1 MSKVPVPRSR
11 LAHDSPPVKSR
22 KALDEVTEK
31 INHSPKFRRKL
42 DRSEAEDEDGDEG
55 EMTGAVHKMEIQKT
69 RRVHRTSGIPMLHS
83 SQLPQQIKDRVR
95 SLSEASSG
103 LKLRDREPNT
113 SRFALVSTQ
122 THQSKRPWAMRDSN
136 LELRLNKLV
145 QVEQEKIR
153 ELDKKIKD
161 ARHQNEGCE
170 KQKTCLMRN
179 ISRLKTEISNTEVG
193 IINIDEKMESMK
205 LVMEKEKAHEEH
217 MVTLKLKEAQ
227 NQMLRELDE
236 FKSMMEQE
244 LQTVKDYKDEESQAE
259 IVKLKRELDEISDK
273 ASHLRQERE
282 NRIQQERESLQLK
295 LDDVVTTEQ
304 KKGEQI
310 TQRIEDKMTL
320 FTEQNEELG
329 KVQEAIKSITDRIK
343 SIESENA
350 YQMDIRSN
358 FTQSH
363 DELISKINTLQVESD
378 SVDSKLATITQQKND
393 VHKEYQNA
401 LQKLCKER
409 HFRRKIENSIE
420 DMVGK
425 HRVYVQVPTGS
436 HVEDVET
443 DPSLQQL
450 VLDDGSYYQFNKV
463 FIKGD
468 ELMCQETCSLMEN
481 LFNGCN
487 VSLLLIG
494 DDDNT
499 SNLLGSMVN
508 NCWDLIQDVEH
519 KFKQR
524 GWNFDYSVQS
534 VNVDPNGVFDLFDS
548 SPCAVKVEN
557 RSVMMSTEPRE
568 FTKVRETCN
577 DPDSSTLM
585 KLTLKSRK
593 GERNISS
600 NAYFLDL
607 TRIDALPLVSK
618 AIDKVQLLRFGTL
631 EFENPMYQLV
641 HQLYS
646 NTKVITMINVDRVDN
661 EKWLDLGQY
670 VQTVDVVPVNRV
682 YSK

>member
-42 DRSEAEDEDGDEG
+42 DKSEEEEDREEV
-55 EMTGAVHKMEIQKT
+55 TGIVPRMEIQKT

-113 SRFALVSTQ
+113 SRFTLVSMQ
-122 THQSKRPWAMRDSN
+122 SHQSKRPWATRDPN

-153 ELDKKIKD
+153 ELDKKIKE
-161 ARHQNEGCE
+161 ARHENEGCE
-170 KQKTCLMRN
+170 KRKSCLMRN
-179 ISRLKTEISNTEVG
+179 ISRLKTEISNIEVG

-244 LQTVKDYKDEESQAE
+244 LQTVKDYKDEKSQNE
-259 IVKLKRELDEISDK
+259 IVELKRQLDELSDK
-273 ASHLRQERE
+273 ASHLKQARE
-282 NRIQQERESLQLK
+282 NRIQKERESLQLK

-304 KKGEQI
+304 KKGEHI
-310 TQRIEDKMTL
+310 TRLIEDKMTL
-320 FTEQNEELG
+320 FSEQNEELG
-329 KVQEAIKSITDRIK
+329 KVQDAIKSISDRIR

-350 YQMDIRSN
+350 HQMDIQSN
-358 FTQSH
+358 FTQTH
-363 DELISKINTLQVESD
+363 EELISKINTLQVESG

-393 VHKEYQNA
+393 VHMEYQNA
-401 LQKLCKER
+401 LQKLRKER

-463 FIKGD
+463 FIKND
-468 ELMCQETCSLMEN
+468 EMMCQETCSLMEN

-487 VSLLLIG
+487 VSLLLMG
-494 DDDNT
+494 NDDNT

-508 NCWDLIQDVEH
+508 SCWDLIHDVEH
-519 KFKQR
+519 RFKQR
-524 GWNFDYSVQS
+524 GWNFDCSVQS
-534 VNVDPNGVFDLFDS
+534 VKVDPNGVFDLFDS

-557 RSVMMSTEPRE
+557 RSVIMSTKSKE
-568 FTKVRETCN
+568 FTKVHELCN
-577 DPDSSTLM
+577 DSNSSILM
-585 KLTLKSRK
+585 KLTLKSNK
-593 GERNISS
+593 GERTITS

-618 AIDKVQLLRFGTL
+618 AIDKVQLLKFGTL
-631 EFENPMYQLV
+631 EFESPMYQLV